1 MLTDVFIRL
10 IAAISLIILLN
21 ANDITTSSVVVSI
34 CTFLFLEITILIPKR
49 KLADALIFVPFVVC
63 LIFLIIRKPT
73 NFPIYLAFLLLSLI
87 FTYVSTI
94 LYEEVITY
102 KQKLYK
108 TRDDSVEI
116 ESLLKNKNKHL
127 VLEQDQQIHLATL
140 NERNRIAREIHDNV
154 GHMLSRA
161 ILLLGAIKTMNSDEN
176 IMPQLEMLSNTL
188 DESMEKMRNSVHD
201 LRDDSI
207 DLAKNFD
214 DIIKELSNFQV
225 STELDFE
232 NNLPKEVKFSLIG
245 ILKEGVTNII
255 KHSKGDK
262 VSIILHQN
270 RSFCTLTI
278 SDNGELNS
286 DIKKKIQSGV
296 FEGIGLE
303 NIRQRAN
310 ACNGDA
316 YFYCNDGFTIF
327 ARLNF

>member
-21 ANDITTSSVVVSI
+21 ANGITTSSVVVSI
-34 CTFLFLEITILIPKR
+34 CIFLFLEITVLIPKR
-49 KLADALIFVPFVVC
+49 KLADSLLFVPFLVC
-63 LIFLIIRKPT
+63 LIFLIINKPED
-73 NFPIYLAFLLLSLI
+73 FLLNFAYLLISLV
-87 FTYVSTI
+87 FTYISTL
-94 LYEEVITY
+94 LYQKVLDY
-102 KQKLYK
+102 KQQLYK

-116 ESLLKNKNKHL
+116 ETLLKNKNKHL

-154 GHMLSRA
+154 GHMLSRG

-176 IMPQLEMLSNTL
+176 IKPQLEMLANTL
-188 DESMEKMRNSVHD
+188 DESMEKMRSSVHD
-201 LRDDSI
+201 LHDDSI
-207 DLAKNFD
+207 DLNKNFG
-214 DIIKELSNFQV
+214 DIIKELSNFKV

-255 KHSKGDK
+255 KHSNGDS

-270 RSFCTLTI
+270 RSFCTLSI
-278 SDNGELNS
+278 SDNGKVDS

-303 NIRQRAN
+303 NIKQRAN
-310 ACNGDA
+310 SCNGDA
-316 YFYCNDGFTIF
+316 YFYCNDGFTVF

>member
-21 ANDITTSSVVVSI
+21 AKDITTSSVVVSI
-34 CTFLFLEITILIPKR
+34 CIFLFLEITILIPKR
-49 KLADALIFVPFVVC
+49 KLADSLLFVPFLVC
-63 LIFLIIRKPT
+63 LIFLIINKPED
-73 NFPIYLAFLLLSLI
+73 FLLNFAYLLISLV
-87 FTYVSTI
+87 FTYISTI
-94 LYEEVITY
+94 LYQKVQDY
-102 KQKLYK
+102 KQQLYK

-116 ESLLKNKNKHL
+116 ENLLKNKNKHL

-154 GHMLSRA
+154 GHMLSRG

-176 IMPQLEMLSNTL
+176 IKPQLEMLANTL
-188 DESMEKMRNSVHD
+188 DESMEKMRSSVHD
-201 LRDDSI
+201 LHDDSI
-207 DLAKNFD
+207 DLNKNFD
-214 DIIKELSNFQV
+214 DIIKELSNFKV

-255 KHSKGDK
+255 KHSNGDS

-270 RSFCTLTI
+270 RSFCTLSI
-278 SDNGELNS
+278 SDNGKVDS

-303 NIRQRAN
+303 NIKQRAN
-310 ACNGDA
+310 SCNGDA
-316 YFYCNDGFTIF
+316 YFYCNDGFTVF

>member
-21 ANDITTSSVVVSI
+21 AKDITTSSVVVSI
-34 CTFLFLEITILIPKR
+34 CIFLFLEITILIPKR
-49 KLADALIFVPFVVC
+49 KLADSLLFVPFLVC
-63 LIFLIIRKPT
+63 LIFLIINKPED
-73 NFPIYLAFLLLSLI
+73 FLLNFAYLLISLV
-87 FTYVSTI
+87 FTYISTI
-94 LYEEVITY
+94 LYQKVQDY
-102 KQKLYK
+102 KQQLYK

-116 ESLLKNKNKHL
+116 ENLLKNKNKHL

-154 GHMLSRA
+154 GHMLSRG

-176 IMPQLEMLSNTL
+176 IKPQLEMLANTL
-188 DESMEKMRNSVHD
+188 DESMEKMRSSVHD
-201 LRDDSI
+201 LHDDSI
-207 DLAKNFD
+207 DLNKNFE
-214 DIIKELSNFQV
+214 DIIKELSNFKV

-255 KHSKGDK
+255 KHSNGDS

-270 RSFCTLTI
+270 RSFCTLSI
-278 SDNGELNS
+278 SDNGKVDS

-303 NIRQRAN
+303 NIKQRAN
-310 ACNGDA
+310 SCNGDA
-316 YFYCNDGFTIF
+316 YFYCNDGFTVF

>member
-21 ANDITTSSVVVSI
+21 AKDITTSSVVVSI
-34 CTFLFLEITILIPKR
+34 CIFLFLEITILIPKR
-49 KLADALIFVPFVVC
+49 KLADSLLFVPFLVC
-63 LIFLIIRKPT
+63 LIFLIINKSED
-73 NFPIYLAFLLLSLI
+73 FLLYFAYLLISLV
-87 FTYVSTI
+87 FTYISTI
-94 LYEEVITY
+94 LYQKVQDY
-102 KQKLYK
+102 KQQLYK

-116 ESLLKNKNKHL
+116 ENLLKNKNKHL

-154 GHMLSRA
+154 GHMLSRG

-176 IMPQLEMLSNTL
+176 IKPQLEMLANTL
-188 DESMEKMRNSVHD
+188 DESMEKMRSSVHD
-201 LRDDSI
+201 LHDDSI
-207 DLAKNFD
+207 DLNKNFE
-214 DIIKELSNFQV
+214 DIIKELSNFKV

-255 KHSKGDK
+255 KHSNGDS

-270 RSFCTLTI
+270 RSFCTLSI
-278 SDNGELNS
+278 SDNGKVDS

-303 NIRQRAN
+303 NIKQRAN
-310 ACNGDA
+310 SCNGDA
-316 YFYCNDGFTIF
+316 YFYCNDGFTVF

>member
-10 IAAISLIILLN
+10 IAAISLVILLN
-21 ANDITTSSVVVSI
+21 AKDITTSSVVVSI
-34 CTFLFLEITILIPKR
+34 CIFLFLEITILIPKR
-49 KLADALIFVPFVVC
+49 KLADSLLFVPFLVC
-63 LIFLIIRKPT
+63 LIFLIINKPED
-73 NFPIYLAFLLLSLI
+73 FLLYFAYLLISLV
-87 FTYVSTI
+87 FTCISTI
-94 LYEEVITY
+94 LYQKVQDY
-102 KQKLYK
+102 KQQLYK

-154 GHMLSRA
+154 GHMLSRG

-176 IMPQLEMLSNTL
+176 IKPQLEMLANTL
-188 DESMEKMRNSVHD
+188 DESMEKMRSSVHD
-201 LRDDSI
+201 LHDDSI
-207 DLAKNFD
+207 DLSKNFE
-214 DIIKELSNFQV
+214 DIIKELSNFKV

-255 KHSKGDK
+255 KHSNGDS

-270 RSFCTLTI
+270 RSFCTLSI
-278 SDNGELNS
+278 SDNGKVDS

-303 NIRQRAN
+303 NIKQRAN
-310 ACNGDA
+310 SCNGDA
-316 YFYCNDGFTIF
+316 YFYCNDGFTVF